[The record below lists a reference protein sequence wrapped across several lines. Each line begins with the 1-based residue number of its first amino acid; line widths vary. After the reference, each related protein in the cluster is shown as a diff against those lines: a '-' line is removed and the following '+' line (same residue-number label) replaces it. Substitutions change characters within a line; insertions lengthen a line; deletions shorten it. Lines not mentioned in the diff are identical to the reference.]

1 MSSVEITVENYVAT
15 IVLNRP
21 EAMNSV
27 DPEMRGLLHRAW
39 DRIRDDDDIRVAIVT
54 GAGER
59 AFCTGSDLKKTLP
72 STDTAAQQLFGSSA
86 GASGSLIANLQ
97 TDKPM
102 IAAIN
107 GYAMGGGL
115 ELALACDI
123 RICSDNA
130 QFALSEVKVGSMP
143 GAGGTVR
150 LPRYVGRSDAM
161 LMLLTGNRTDA
172 TEAHRIGLVSKVL
185 PVGEL
190 LAEAQAIAQ
199 AIAANAPLAVRAVK
213 RMVRQGE
220 DMPLQQ
226 AIDTERAL
234 FGLLYNSEDR
244 IEGRR
249 AFAEKRKP
257 QFKGR

>member
-1 MSSVEITVENYVAT
+1 MSVVEITVEDYVAT

-27 DPEMRGLLHRAW
+27 DPEMRAMLHKTW
-39 DRIRDDDDIRVAIVT
+39 DRIRDDDDIRVAVVT
-54 GAGER
+54 GAGDR

-72 STDTAAQQLFGSSA
+72 TSETAAQQLFGSSTA
-86 GASGSLIANLQ
+86 GSLIANLR

-102 IAAIN
+102 IAAVN
-107 GYAMGGGL
+107 GYAMGGGM

-123 RICSDNA
+123 RICSENA

-143 GAGGTVR
+143 GAGGSVR
-150 LPRYVGRSDAM
+150 LPRYIGRSDAM
-161 LMLLTGNRTDA
+161 LMLLTGARTDA
-172 TEAHRIGLVSKVL
+172 AEAHRIGLVSKVL
-185 PVGEL
+185 PQADL
-190 LAEAQAIAQ
+190 LPEALNIAR
-199 AIAANAPLAVRAVK
+199 AIAANAPLSVRAVK
-213 RMVRQGE
+213 RMVREGE
-220 DMPLQQ
+220 DMPQDH

-244 IEGRR
+244 IEGRK